1 MSQIKVNFWYIPMVH
16 DTKYKKSLNITLIW
30 EVLAHSAEAANG
42 QDF

>member
-1 MSQIKVNFWYIPMVH
+1 MVSWYYVDVPSFH
-16 DTKYKKSLNITLIW
+16 KKSLNITLIW